1 MFSIVELLLT
11 IVIVLSILFS
21 VQLFISKNSSTKANR
36 ALGFY
41 FLLLSVYYVLNTP
54 YIIKIQSF
62 QYLLVVLILPIFL
75 SINPFYYF
83 YVKHLTSEK
92 QNYKP
97 NYYIHLTPFLLFVL
111 ANLVTYFLMPSS
123 NDLIEFKSLFKK
135 QDVFYNWVG
144 IKARALAIIIYCL
157 QILVYSALILIE
169 VTKHQKAIKN
179 HFSDISKISLRWI
192 FVLIASTI
200 LFTVVDVMMYYK
212 VIAHNEL
219 FTNIYFVLMII
230 YLCFLGFFGLRQP
243 PIFNSINALDNDTKI
258 NVEYDKENILSDI
271 DKTDIKYI
279 SSKLSDEE
287 KERIFNSLSNTM
299 IENKPYLNPKITIQD
314 IALMIDV
321 NKNYLSQV
329 INEKLGVNFFLF
341 INQYRIKEAK
351 RMLSSDDFDHLSI
364 EGIAT
369 SVGFNSRSVFN
380 VAFKQVTSL
389 TPSQYKDSIKK

>member
-11 IVIVLSILFS
+11 IVFVLSILFS

-83 YVKHLTSEK
+83 YVKHLTNEK

-97 NYYIHLTPFLLFVL
+97 NYYIHLTPFLLFVI

-123 NDLIEFKSLFKK
+123 DDLIEFKSLFKK
-135 QDVFYNWVG
+135 QDVIYNWVG
-144 IKARALAIIIYCL
+144 VKARALAIIIYCL
-157 QILVYSALILIE
+157 QILVYSTLILVEII
-169 VTKHQKAIKN
+169 KHQKAIKN

-192 FVLIASTI
+192 FALIASTV
-200 LFTVVDVMMYYK
+200 LFTVIDVMMFYK

-219 FTNIYFVLMII
+219 FTNIYFVLMIL

-243 PIFNSINALDNDTKI
+243 SIFNPLSPEIIDKMSLDNKDYFL
-258 NVEYDKENILSDI
+258 NI
-271 DKTDIKYI
+271 DKKEIKYI
-279 SSKLSDEE
+279 SSKLSDEV
-287 KERIFNSLSNTM
+287 KERIFNSLIKTM
-299 IENKPYLNPKITIQD
+299 TEYKPYLNPKITIQD
-314 IALMIDV
+314 LALMIDV

-329 INEKLGVNFFLF
+329 INEKLGVNFFVF
-341 INQYRIKEAK
+341 INQYRINEAK
-351 RMLSSDDFDHLSI
+351 NMLSNKDFDHLSI
-364 EGIAT
+364 EGIGN

-380 VAFKQVTSL
+380 NAFKQLENVTP
-389 TPSQYKDSIKK
+389 TQFKANARG

>member
-11 IVIVLSILFS
+11 IVFVLSILFS

-54 YIIKIQSF
+54 YVIKIQSF

-83 YVKHLTSEK
+83 YVKHLTNEK

-97 NYYIHLTPFLLFVL
+97 NYYIHLTPFFIFVI

-123 NDLIEFKSLFKK
+123 DDLIEFKSLFKK
-135 QDVFYNWVG
+135 QDVIYNWVG
-144 IKARALAIIIYCL
+144 VKARALAIIIYCL
-157 QILVYSALILIE
+157 QILVYSTLILVEII
-169 VTKHQKAIKN
+169 KHQKAIKN

-192 FVLIASTI
+192 FALIASTV
-200 LFTVVDVMMYYK
+200 LFTVIDVMMFYK

-219 FTNIYFVLMII
+219 FTNIYFVLMIL

-243 PIFNSINALDNDTKI
+243 SIFNPLSPEIIDKMSLDNKDYFL
-258 NVEYDKENILSDI
+258 NI
-271 DKTDIKYI
+271 DKKEIKYI
-279 SSKLSDEE
+279 SSKLSDEV
-287 KERIFNSLSNTM
+287 KERIFNSLIKTM
-299 IENKPYLNPKITIQD
+299 TEYKPYLNPKITIQD
-314 IALMIDV
+314 LALMIDV

-329 INEKLGVNFFLF
+329 INEKLGVNFFVF
-341 INQYRIKEAK
+341 INQYRINEAK
-351 RMLSSDDFDHLSI
+351 NMLSNKDFDHLSI
-364 EGIAT
+364 EGIGN

-380 VAFKQVTSL
+380 NAFKQLENVTP
-389 TPSQYKDSIKK
+389 TQFKANARGVD

>member
-200 LFTVVDVMMYYK
+200 LFTVVDVMLFYK

-243 PIFNSINALDNDTKI
+243 PIFNLLTTDNNDQFELEKQNDLSEI
-258 NVEYDKENILSDI
+258 EKKE
-271 DKTDIKYI
+271 IKYV
-279 SSKLSDEE
+279 SSKLTEEE
-287 KERIFNSLSNTM
+287 KERIFNSLINVM
-299 IENKPYLNPKITIQD
+299 IGYKPYLNPKITIQD
-314 IALMIDV
+314 VALLIDV

-341 INQYRIKEAK
+341 VNQYRINEAK
-351 RMLSSDDFDHLSI
+351 QMLLNKEFDHLSI
-364 EGIAT
+364 EGIGN

-380 VAFKQVTSL
+380 SAFKQIENVTP
-389 TPSQYKDSIKK
+389 TQFKANARG

>member
-36 ALGFY
+36 ALGLY
-41 FLLLSVYYVLNTP
+41 FLLLSVYYALNTP

-83 YVKHLTSEK
+83 YVKHLTNEN

-97 NYYIHLTPFLLFVL
+97 NYYIHFIPVLLFVI
-111 ANLVTYFLMPSS
+111 ANLATYFLMPSS
-123 NDLIEFKSLFKK
+123 DDLIEFKSLFKK
-135 QDVFYNWVG
+135 QDVIYNWFGV
-144 IKARALAIIIYCL
+144 KARALAIIIYCL
-157 QILVYSALILIE
+157 QILVYSSLILFEII
-169 VTKHQKAIKN
+169 KHQKAIKN

-192 FVLIASTI
+192 FALIASTV
-200 LFTVVDVMMYYK
+200 LFTVIDVMMFYK

-219 FTNIYFVLMII
+219 FTNIYFVLMIL

-243 PIFNSINALDNDTKI
+243 SIFSPLSPEIIDKMALDSKDDFLNIEK
-258 NVEYDKENILSDI
+258 KE
-271 DKTDIKYI
+271 IKYI
-279 SSKLSDEE
+279 SSKLSDED
-287 KERIFNSLSNTM
+287 KERISNSLIKTM
-299 IENKPYLNPKITIQD
+299 IEYKPYLNPKITIQD
-314 IALMIDV
+314 LALMIDV

-329 INEKLGVNFFLF
+329 INENLGVNFYLF
-341 INQYRIKEAK
+341 VNQYRINEAK
-351 RMLSSDDFDHLSI
+351 QMLLNKEFDHLSI
-364 EGIAT
+364 EGIGN

-380 VAFKQVTSL
+380 SAFKQIENV
-389 TPSQYKDSIKK
+389 TPSQFKANARG